1 MSLCDESARLLTM
14 LALPSWVP
22 SEGAWARRWR
32 GEDVATKSIL
42 DNSQVEMCLEIGKS
56 TFRSHGSTNRLFRD
70 ALVDVCMEPELRKC
84 VPSREP
90 DRVD

>member
-1 MSLCDESARLLTM
+1 M
-14 LALPSWVP
+14 
-22 SEGAWARRWR
+22 
-32 GEDVATKSIL
+32 ATKSIL
-42 DNSQVEMCLEIGKS
+42 DNSQVDMCLELS

-84 VPSREP
+84 VPSGDP